1 MEIKNYINKF
11 INEVKSS
18 FISSSLIFIASVSIF
33 GLLAVS
39 IQDKYESKSLLK
51 HSEDDT
57 AGNFAPQ
64 GALGSIASI
73 GGIDLSSGA
82 TDPIDYSIEVIKSRN
97 FLRQLLTFDKVKEN
111 LVAVES
117 YDNETGLITYNKNLF
132 DPLKNEWAPNKK
144 FDQNEPNYL
153 EIHREY
159 YIENLSLSKNRATGF
174 LTIGFQHKSANFAKS
189 FIDLIINELNRL
201 TREDD
206 LASSEKKLDFL
217 MQKNLETFNQEV
229 NQALSQLME
238 NELKKIAYSSTKVD
252 YLLEIID
259 PPYVPNRPFF
269 PNRILILLLGV
280 FLGLLLV
287 AFTVQLRLMS
297 RKS

>member
-97 FLRQLLTFDKVKEN
+97 FLRQLLSFDKVKEN

-117 YDNETGLITYNKNLF
+117 YDNETGLITYDKNLF

-174 LTIGFQHKSANFAKS
+174 LTISFQHKSANFAKS

-206 LASSEKKLDFL
+206 LASSEKKIRFFD
-217 MQKNLETFNQEV
+217 
-229 NQALSQLME
+229 A
-238 NELKKIAYSSTKVD
+238 KKFR
-252 YLLEIID
+252 
-259 PPYVPNRPFF
+259 NF
-269 PNRILILLLGV
+269 
-280 FLGLLLV
+280 
-287 AFTVQLRLMS
+287 
-297 RKS
+297 